1 VTDATVVA
9 ASGSGA
15 AAIPEYCLVTAGI
28 APVDSTA
35 PKIIFKLALPTAWN
49 SKAVMFGGGG
59 FDGSVPNVAGTVP
72 SGPADQLTP
81 LGRGYATFASD
92 SGHQANA
99 LGSLDGLFLLNDEAL
114 RNFSGYALKKTRDAA
129 VFLIQARYAAGAP
142 HKSYFAGGST
152 GGREALESIQ
162 RWPDDW
168 DGAIAWYPAWNQL
181 TAMMA
186 GHRISRALAQPGAYP
201 NTPKRVLVRTAA
213 LEACDALDGVVDG
226 LISDQVRCNAI
237 FDPMTATVGG
247 APLRCPGGADTGDTC
262 LSDAQI
268 TALQAFNKG
277 GTRFNFVLASG
288 STGYPGS
295 NIWGADMGE
304 TSNPSALEPTVTF
317 LNFGTAQPTFPM
329 PTGAP
334 YISRQEDAMVRYAIT
349 RDPNFN
355 SLSFDP
361 ENPGAWAS
369 RVSELSTLL
378 DASPDISRF
387 VARGGK
393 LLLAHGTADIL
404 VSTRA
409 TELYYQKLQAQF
421 GPATV
426 ETFARYYEVPGFG
439 HAVSSIFNAKW
450 DSLTALEQWA
460 EKGVAPSAQV
470 TSDAAGVPGRTRP
483 LCDYPKWPQYKGSGD
498 VNLAA
503 SFTCAN

>member
-1 VTDATVVA
+1 
-9 ASGSGA
+9 
-15 AAIPEYCLVTAGI
+15 
-28 APVDSTA
+28 
-35 PKIIFKLALPTAWN
+35 
-49 SKAVMFGGGG
+49 
-59 FDGSVPNVAGTVP
+59 
-72 SGPADQLTP
+72 
-81 LGRGYATFASD
+81 
-92 SGHQANA
+92 
-99 LGSLDGLFLLNDEAL
+99 
-114 RNFSGYALKKTRDAA
+114 
-129 VFLIQARYAAGAP
+129 
-142 HKSYFAGGST
+142 
-152 GGREALESIQ
+152 
-162 RWPDDW
+162 
-168 DGAIAWYPAWNQL
+168 
-181 TAMMA
+181 
-186 GHRISRALAQPGAYP
+186 
-201 NTPKRVLVRTAA
+201 
-213 LEACDALDGVVDG
+213 
-226 LISDQVRCNAI
+226 
-237 FDPMTATVGG
+237 
-247 APLRCPGGADTGDTC
+247 
-262 LSDAQI
+262 
-268 TALQAFNKG
+268 
-277 GTRFNFVLASG
+277 
-288 STGYPGS
+288 
-295 NIWGADMGE
+295 
-304 TSNPSALEPTVTF
+304 
-317 LNFGTAQPTFPM
+317 
-329 PTGAP
+329 
-334 YISRQEDAMVRYAIT
+334 MVRYAIT

-439 HAVSSIFNAKW
+439 HVVSSIFNAKW